1 MINLNKLLLIFVLI
15 SLILIPIFPQQISK
29 KEIDAQFQ
37 SGLSLFESGDFDPAF
52 IIFDRISSL
61 PEYNSRT
68 TASEVFKIKILIAE
82 EKYSEAKD
90 QTELFLKKYPES
102 KYCDE
107 VNILLIQTDI
117 NQEEYED
124 AVNKCISLWLNGSG
138 NDYKAEAKHTAE
150 LICYNYLTPTELQA
164 IETGFSEDQVKSF
177 LLLQLGEL
185 YLKEKDSF
193 AAKSTFSDL
202 MTNYPSSA
210 EYEKARLLYQSSVN
224 TGEFVSTRDIIGVIL
239 PLTSKSMNSM
249 LPTPGEEILEGIK
262 FAINE
267 FNKNRE
273 NKVGILIRDTYDDP
287 DKIENIRNEFGSVP
301 GIKAILGPIFSDAVR
316 EAIDD
321 FNNTDIPIISPT
333 ATDDDLTSLGE
344 NFFQAN
350 PSFSMRGK
358 IIAQYI
364 YYVENKRNIAI
375 LNSIDGYSPMLAANF
390 ADEFEKLGGSIL
402 TRQSYKSK
410 DFNLKNQV
418 DFINVFR
425 DTLDGI
431 YIPLANS
438 IDAPTILS
446 QMVQDSLQIP
456 IYGNQDW
463 FTVKGFESSSE
474 LSNKITFTSDYY
486 IDYKSEDFQSL
497 SKAYSKLSGKD
508 INRNF
513 LYGYDAAKYLLT
525 IMRNINTSKA
535 NIRNKMLSGVVVNGF
550 HNNISFGE
558 DRVNHFLNIVRYND
572 GIFELVDKFRY
583 GN

>member
-124 AVNKCISLWLNGSG
+124 AFNKCISLWLNGSH

-262 FAINE
+262 FAIDE

>member
-124 AVNKCISLWLNGSG
+124 AFNKCISLWLNGSG

-262 FAINE
+262 FAIDE